1 MVGDPQT
8 IGYFS
13 VKVATKL
20 RSIKNSERHF
30 YFCIERKVYMPTRSE
45 NRRRYLNDLI
55 QKVEHLSPFELKN
68 ELIKLAKDTEKR
80 RIRLMLNAGRGNPN
94 WTAATPRQAF
104 FTFGQFAV
112 EETQLNW
119 SEGDLAGM
127 PEKEG
132 IYNRFQL
139 YVRHHPDAPG
149 IDLLKEIIEYGI
161 KEHEFDP
168 DKWVYEL
175 ADAIIGDNYPVPDR
189 MLVHVEQVVKDYVI
203 KEMGGAIK
211 TATHDLYATEG
222 GSAAMCYIFDSLFAN
237 RLLSPGDKI
246 ALFVPIFTPYVEIA
260 NLPRYNFEII
270 KIYASQVNADGRHTW
285 QYPKEQLEK
294 LADTSIKLAC
304 IVNPSNPPSVA
315 MDEESMCYLKQIVE
329 SENRHLMIVTDD
341 VYGTFADKFKSLM
354 VCIPYN
360 TLGIYSYS
368 KYFGATGWR
377 LGVIALAKENV
388 YNQLLSELSE
398 ETKDILRNRYGA
410 LTTDPDNIPF
420 IDRIVADS
428 RQVALNHTAGLSTPL
443 QVQMAFFSIFAL
455 LDTDD
460 TYKEQTKHICRRRKH
475 LLYDNLDELTFVEN
489 PYSTSYYN
497 EFDLLIWAKLKYGEE
512 FVDYLKNNYNSLEF
526 LFELADRYGIV
537 LLNGSGFEGPSWS
550 VRVSLANLKDEEYVE
565 IGKAI
570 NELFAEYAEEWQA
583 FTW

>member
-1 MVGDPQT
+1 
-8 IGYFS
+8 
-13 VKVATKL
+13 
-20 RSIKNSERHF
+20 
-30 YFCIERKVYMPTRSE
+30 MPTRSE

-203 KEMGGAIK
+203 KEMGGDIK

-237 RLLSPGDKI
+237 RLLSSGDKI

-329 SENRHLMIVTDD
+329 SENPHLMIVTDD

-512 FVDYLKNNYNSLEF
+512 FVDYLKNNHSSLEF